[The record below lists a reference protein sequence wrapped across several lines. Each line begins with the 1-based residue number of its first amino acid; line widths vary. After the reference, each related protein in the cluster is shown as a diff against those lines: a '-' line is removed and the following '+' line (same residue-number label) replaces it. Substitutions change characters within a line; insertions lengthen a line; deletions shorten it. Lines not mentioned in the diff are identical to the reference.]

1 MVPEENGIKE
11 FLSITGEVRCSICK
25 KEEQHLAGQELPEG
39 WTEGPSG
46 PLCEECSLYI
56 SGLFGDALP

>member
-1 MVPEENGIKE
+1 MDVKDQHLEELFGSTKEARCVICKNTSPVPEG
-11 FLSITGEVRCSICK
+11 GD
-25 KEEQHLAGQELPEG
+25 LPEG
-39 WTEGPSG
+39 WVHGPSG